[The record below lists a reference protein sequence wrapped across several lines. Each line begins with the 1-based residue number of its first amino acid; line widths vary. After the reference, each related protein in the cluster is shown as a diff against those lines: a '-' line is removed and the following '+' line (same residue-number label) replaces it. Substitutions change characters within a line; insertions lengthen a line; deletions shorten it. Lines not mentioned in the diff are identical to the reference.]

1 MKKAIVPLA
10 LAVSLTACSMS
21 DVLPSFWDDNQSY
34 KITDVYTK
42 TVRLDCAKP
51 HLPQIS
57 AIRDDLLW
65 FQLYSESK
73 GMLQQDV
80 IKLIEPMQ
88 KTVEDFYTRS
98 MEKEGS
104 PTYCETKKKILITQA
119 KKSASAVM
127 WRF

>member
-1 MKKAIVPLA
+1 MKVRYIIPFVLT
-10 LAVSLTACSMS
+10 LGGCSLS

-34 KITDVYTK
+34 KITDVYQK
-42 TVRLDCAKP
+42 TVRFDCKQQ

-80 IKLIEPMQ
+80 IKLVAPMQ
-88 KTVEDFYTRS
+88 KTIEDFYKRS

-104 PTYCETKKKILITQA
+104 LAYCESKKKIMITQA
-119 KKSASAVM
+119 KKAASGVM

>member
-1 MKKAIVPLA
+1 MKIRYIIPFVLV
-10 LAVSLTACSMS
+10 LGGCSLS

-34 KITDVYTK
+34 KITDVYQK
-42 TVRLDCAKP
+42 TVRFDCKQQ

-80 IKLIEPMQ
+80 IKLVAPMQ

-104 PTYCETKKKILITQA
+104 FAYCESKKKIMITQA
-119 KKSASAVM
+119 KKAASGVM

>member
-1 MKKAIVPLA
+1 MKKILSA
-10 LAVSLTACSMS
+10 LVITLTLSACSLS

-34 KITDVYTK
+34 KIIDVYTK
-42 TVRLDCAKP
+42 TVRLDCTKP
-51 HLPQIS
+51 HLAQIVE
-57 AIRDDLLW
+57 IRDDLLW

-88 KTVEDFYTRS
+88 RTVEYFYTRS
-98 MEKEGS
+98 LEKEGS
-104 PTYCETKKKILITQA
+104 KAYCETKRKILITQA

>member
-34 KITDVYTK
+34 KITDVYQK
-42 TVRLDCAKP
+42 TVRLDCKKP

-80 IKLIEPMQ
+80 IKLVAPMQ

-104 PTYCETKKKILITQA
+104 PTYCEAKKKILITQA